1 MRTARSA
8 TQDFCSLWRGSKLGY
23 GVKIVVCA
31 FQSRRGSEPEWELDV
46 FWVFKRSKW
55 LRFPEAYHAGS
66 MTLVY
71 PAHRSSSTSLST
83 TSVPKL
89 SRQSKTHRLG
99 KHLTQAI
106 FKTTE
111 KRSARME
118 CEQTITGYAGHYSLF
133 FSLSLSATP
142 FCKTMQACVR
152 AINGQNIRQC
162 SNECSS
168 PPPPPPKP

>member
-1 MRTARSA
+1 
-8 TQDFCSLWRGSKLGY
+8 
-23 GVKIVVCA
+23 
-31 FQSRRGSEPEWELDV
+31 
-46 FWVFKRSKW
+46 
-55 LRFPEAYHAGS
+55 

-111 KRSARME
+111 KNVAR
-118 CEQTITGYAGHYSLF
+118 AWNVNRPSLDTLVIILS
-133 FSLSLSATP
+133 FSLCLFQQPPFAKQCRRACALSMDRILGNAPTSVHRSPPKTLRRSRCSRLDTAQRSSSSSSSTAGTADAGGGHKKLRGQASATL
-142 FCKTMQACVR
+142 TH
-152 AINGQNIRQC
+152 
-162 SNECSS
+162 
-168 PPPPPPKP
+168 